1 MTEQLFVVT
10 EVGIRENRGLAKRCL
25 FKFCFFPVERHP
37 PTNQNSSSAG
47 TAEENVVRHFLYQTI
62 YKNCFLFPRGLSGS
76 AALTV
81 LLERMWNGV
90 GTNGERLIS

>member
-47 TAEENVVRHFLYQTI
+47 TEEENVVRHFLYQTI
-62 YKNCFLFPRGLSGS
+62 YKNAMVKS
-76 AALTV
+76 
-81 LLERMWNGV
+81 
-90 GTNGERLIS
+90 